1 MPIVIT
7 GLLSSPVPG
16 MWRRLAL
23 ISDDGTLGG
32 FVDDRLVGQFE
43 ELGIPR
49 HQLGLARLL
58 QSWQQA
64 RVPPDV
70 AFALWLLREQHQA
83 QGCLYRRS
91 NLPVAET
98 SPAIRYIQL
107 AGTLGESSTTDPTLH
122 ALIQWLLDQ
131 QQPDGSVPLIVASGH
146 GETGQTSRSLRVL
159 HRLGDPALRERLDD
173 MADYLLRTRRPQ
185 EVGAA
190 WSYSEFES
198 TVVTGSTSLA
208 LTALMEYGDRGQ
220 CVKDGLRYLVDVQD
234 PAGGWAEVGGYGP
247 TVQNTFTAVRAL
259 RTAEQSGLADKETTA
274 ALAAAEEWFTRSVRW
289 TIPRSTLDLAFA
301 LRLAVQLDLL
311 DRERTERLA
320 LSLVHRRRETLRSTA
335 DLYAD
340 TELAAIALLECSQ
353 EIDKGPTADRW
364 AWRWKLPALP
374 PPFMSRGTY
383 FYDLLYSV
391 VNRRWWVRF
400 VDWLVGGKILE
411 HTASLL
417 FGTVVALGVVN
428 PDLTDPFAL
437 STFDARRSIAF
448 VLMLVLVIA
457 WIGVKA
463 TARSLATGSLW
474 STIGA
479 IVLAVATTWVLAG
492 STPLLPDLLTVM
504 AMRWLVIDGVAFTA
518 DRSGLLNRLLP
529 KP

>member
-16 MWRRLAL
+16 IWRRLAL
-23 ISDDGTLGG
+23 LSDDGTLGG

-70 AFALWLLREQHQA
+70 AFALWLLREQHDA
-83 QGCLYRRS
+83 YGCLYRRS
-91 NLPVAET
+91 NFPVAET
-98 SPAIRYIQL
+98 SPAIRYVQL
-107 AGTLGESSTTDPTLH
+107 AGALGESPTTDPTLS
-122 ALIQWLLDQ
+122 AVVQWLLRR
-131 QQPDGSVPLIVASGH
+131 QQPDGSVPLIVAAGH
-146 GETGQTSRSLRVL
+146 GETGQTARSLRVL
-159 HRLGDPALRERLDD
+159 RRLDEPALKEQLSD
-173 MADYLLRTRRPQ
+173 MADYLIGTARPQ
-185 EVGAA
+185 KTGAA
-190 WSYSEFES
+190 WSYSDFEN

-208 LTALMEYGDRGQ
+208 LTALIEYGAQREP
-220 CVKDGLRYLVDVQD
+220 VESGLHYLVHAQD
-234 PAGGWAEVGGYGP
+234 PSGGWAEVPGYNP

-259 RTAEQSGLADKETTA
+259 RTAEQAGLADEDA
-274 ALAAAEEWFTRSVRW
+274 AVALSAARQWFMHSVRRS
-289 TIPRSTLDLAFA
+289 TPRSTLDLAFA

-311 DRERTERLA
+311 QRDRTERLA

-340 TELAAIALLECSQ
+340 TELTAVALLECSQ
-353 EIDKGPTADRW
+353 AIDSGPEPNAW
-364 AWRWKLPALP
+364 SWRWKLPSLP

-417 FGTVVALGVVN
+417 FATVVALGVVN
-428 PDLTDPFAL
+428 PDLTEPFAL
-437 STFDARRSIAF
+437 SRFDARRTIAF
-448 VLMLVLVIA
+448 VLMLALVIG
-457 WIGVKA
+457 WIGVKV
-463 TARSLATGSLW
+463 TARSLATESTW
-474 STIGA
+474 TTIGS
-479 IVLAVATTWVLAG
+479 IVLAVTTTWVLAG
-492 STPLLPDLLTVM
+492 STPLLPDLLTVG
-504 AMRWLVIDGVAFTA
+504 AMVIDGVAFTA
-518 DRSGLLNRLLP
+518 NRSGLLDRLLP